1 MWIYG
6 YGWGMRDWE
15 KGSELILWLVI
26 LGAIIT
32 GVVFLFV
39 RSQWLGGNQRGSS
52 LEVLEER
59 YARGEITR
67 EQYLQKKRDILA

>member
-1 MWIYG
+1 MWVYG

-15 KGSELILWLVI
+15 QGFDLIFWLVI

-32 GVVFLFV
+32 GVVWFL
-39 RSQWLGGNQRGSS
+39 RSKPLNQRGSS

-59 YARGEITR
+59 YAHGEINR
-67 EQYLQKKRDILA
+67 EEYLQKKRDILA